1 TARHQLKEPRTVW
14 CGVFCFGSFPP
25 PETASD
31 CTPPHQPTTLSLYPI
46 TYLANRKCDLT
57 LNVIYNKIIT
67 FALQDR
73 EFSGL
78 SMPFLWQE
86 HNHND
91 RKHNIERDA
100 GCQ

>member
-1 TARHQLKEPRTVW
+1 
-14 CGVFCFGSFPP
+14 GVFCFGFFPP

-31 CTPPHQPTTLSLYPI
+31 STPPHQPTTLSLYPI